1 MKTDIYSSFGLTT
14 ASSFEVDDTVANPIF
29 SRPEDSEATTSG
41 KRLSRPWSDCRES
54 RPLPLLREFILNCL
68 EPLLNA
74 SPLHHW
80 VFWIV
85 FSNNVKVDILGEG
98 HLTDMY
104 Y

>member
-14 ASSFEVDDTVANPIF
+14 ASSFEVDDTVGNPTF
-29 SRPEDSEATTSG
+29 SRQKVVRPHG